1 MQTDP
6 GVSAALQPFARR
18 ARVVAFLKYA
28 MVAVPI
34 AVIAGES
41 LWLAGIRRPL
51 ALAALIVAA
60 VTVSAVAALRH
71 QRPLIA
77 VARRVDARAHL
88 QDLVVS
94 AIGSRGNGL
103 ASLVRRDAIA
113 ALKQHSPRAVYP
125 VELPARWRQ
134 FAAAALV
141 IEAVMLAKVWQAPAG
156 RAAAPS
162 LTSLVLPS
170 SPNTSA
176 ASPRPSP
183 ERTSD
188 GARSAPESTPLSNAA
203 TAAPS
208 GRRGV
213 PAIAD
218 PPGTAPSAAVTSAGE
233 RLRLATL
240 DAEIDLSAG
249 RVPVARRA
257 IVERYFAA
265 LQSQRKTPR

>member
-94 AIGSRGNGL
+94 AAGSRGDGL

-113 ALKQHSPRAVYP
+113 ALKQQSPRAVYP

-134 FAAAALV
+134 LAAAALV
-141 IEAVMLAKVWQAPAG
+141 IEAVMLAMVWQAPAE

-170 SPNTSA
+170 SPNTST
-176 ASPRPSP
+176 ASARPSP

-188 GARSAPESTPLSNAA
+188 GARSAPESTPLSNGA
-203 TAAPS
+203 TVAPS
-208 GRRGV
+208 GRRGIPV
-213 PAIAD
+213 IVD
-218 PPGTAPSAAVTSAGE
+218 PPGAAPSAAVTSAGD

-240 DAEIDLSAG
+240 NAETDLSAG